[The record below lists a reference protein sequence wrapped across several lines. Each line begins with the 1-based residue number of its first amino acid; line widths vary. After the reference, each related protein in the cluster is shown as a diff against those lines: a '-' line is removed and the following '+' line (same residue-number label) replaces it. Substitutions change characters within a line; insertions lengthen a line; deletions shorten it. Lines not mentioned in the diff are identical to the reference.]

1 MSLRRAS
8 GSGGLNAVVGG
19 RMFAGKMFVGI
30 VAVSDTCLIGLTAE
44 WRSDGLSTV
53 VSGLRWGC
61 STLLIEDMTLG
72 RDECVVRID
81 LWTRPLS
88 SRSSRVDTYRTVKK
102 RELGVLVP
110 WWAIDSNERSCLAYL
125 HFSDFL

>member
-1 MSLRRAS
+1 LRRAS

-19 RMFAGKMFVGI
+19 RTFVGKMFTGI
-30 VAVSDTCLIGLTAE
+30 IAVSDTCLIGLTAE
-44 WRSDGLSTV
+44 WRSDDLSTD

-61 STLLIEDMTLG
+61 STLLIEDMTLEG
-72 RDECVVRID
+72 RDECVGRID

-88 SRSSRVDTYRTVKK
+88 SRSNRDDTYRTVKK

>member
-1 MSLRRAS
+1 MRRAS

-44 WRSDGLSTV
+44 WRSDNLSTV

-61 STLLIEDMTLG
+61 STLLIEDMTLEG
-72 RDECVVRID
+72 RDGCVGRVNSRA
-81 LWTRPLS
+81 RPLLS
-88 SRSSRVDTYRTVKK
+88 H
-102 RELGVLVP
+102 
-110 WWAIDSNERSCLAYL
+110 AIR
-125 HFSDFL
+125 